1 MHLQHN
7 KHSDKPARTSV
18 ARGLGTELQLIP
30 LAGVCAA
37 SVDQEGSAGNWVSE
51 QRCLPQAEPQA
62 HMV

>member
-1 MHLQHN
+1 M
-7 KHSDKPARTSV
+7 

-30 LAGVCAA
+30 LAGVCAT